1 MGIILKATIRST
13 IQETNRIGR
22 AGSGRKTDRGRR
34 EGRSKKKPFHLA
46 FYKIFDHETL
56 FSNNTI
62 NTYRIPGYL
71 RTEFGKTDRVK
82 KIEKI
87 QMISFTR

>member
-13 IQETNRIGR
+13 IQETNRIGSG
-22 AGSGRKTDRGRR
+22 GSGRKTERGRR
-34 EGRSKKKPFHLA
+34 EGRSKKKTPFNSA
-46 FYKIFDHETL
+46 FYKILDHEAL

-62 NTYRIPGYL
+62 NTYRIPGFL

-82 KIEKI
+82 K
-87 QMISFTR
+87 